1 VGILR
6 IAWRN
11 LWRRSRRTVVTIG
24 AMTLALLVL
33 ILYSGLVEGYLRDME
48 RNILDLEF
56 GDVQAYAG
64 DYRDRPSIYTLIED
78 PEALLESLESRG
90 YRATARLLGGGLV
103 AAGDSSAGASFR
115 GIDLAR
121 DPEVS
126 EIYQHVSRG
135 DWLDAADPKG
145 VVLGRRLALTLDVDV
160 GDELVFLSQATDG
173 SMANDLFEVRGI
185 LLSVGDATDRA
196 GVFLTAG
203 AFREFFVLP
212 EGTHQLILRRTGD
225 QSLDEVAGAIRS
237 SAPELDVKTWRELM
251 PTMASMI
258 DSTRAMIQVVFFV
271 VYVVIAILVLNAM
284 LMAVFERIR
293 EFGVMKAIGVMPGT
307 VLRLILVE
315 SAYQTAISIAIGLV
329 LSVPGLWY
337 LTNYGI
343 DTGAMGGISLM
354 GVAFN
359 QIWYAVVSPYTFV
372 GPLAALIIMV
382 MLAVLYPAIKAYR
395 IEPLDAMRHQ

>member
-1 VGILR
+1 MGILK

-78 PEALLESLESRG
+78 PEALLESLESQG

-103 AAGDSSAGASFR
+103 AAGDSSAGAAFR
-115 GIDLAR
+115 GVDLAR

-135 DWLDAADPKG
+135 EWLEAADPKG

-196 GVFLTAG
+196 GVFLTAE
-203 AFREFFVLP
+203 AFREFFV
-212 EGTHQLILRRTGD
+212 
-225 QSLDEVAGAIRS
+225 
-237 SAPELDVKTWRELM
+237 
-251 PTMASMI
+251 
-258 DSTRAMIQVVFFV
+258 
-271 VYVVIAILVLNAM
+271 
-284 LMAVFERIR
+284 
-293 EFGVMKAIGVMPGT
+293 
-307 VLRLILVE
+307 
-315 SAYQTAISIAIGLV
+315 
-329 LSVPGLWY
+329 
-337 LTNYGI
+337 
-343 DTGAMGGISLM
+343 
-354 GVAFN
+354 
-359 QIWYAVVSPYTFV
+359 
-372 GPLAALIIMV
+372 
-382 MLAVLYPAIKAYR
+382 
-395 IEPLDAMRHQ
+395 